1 MKSSFSCTTT
11 ISCFYCVV
19 LLPPLVSVSTY
30 FLITPFP
37 PHRASRRHSTSP
49 SASLRIYLGRSISL
63 SPSLSPSL
71 RSLSITF
78 SRPPP
83 FHSGTGYYSRAVLSV
98 SARPVPPFAS

>member
-1 MKSSFSCTTT
+1 MKSSFSWQWHYLGG
-11 ISCFYCVV
+11 S
-19 LLPPLVSVSTY
+19 LAENQE
-30 FLITPFP
+30 
-37 PHRASRRHSTSP
+37 ASRRHSTSP

-98 SARPVPPFAS
+98 SARPEPPFAS